1 MPRWLCV
8 LYVRRLRPGLA
19 LWLSQVVKL
28 IRAPKDNGELVLTV
42 KAQGEIIYAHVRLFP
57 VFVFFL

>member
-1 MPRWLCV
+1 M